1 MEQNGVVCQPGRALL
16 FFIFRFEYLFSGPKS
31 YRDFRETGPCSPYLD
46 YFISYPFSSQTFWS
60 SSLLLAK
67 SYGLGALKAK
77 QRAVAIVY
85 FQIDFFVN
93 LTEHLPLLHQGMQPL
108 SVPYKFLT
116 VFDNETYRSLSSLRV
131 SKAVGPAGN
140 IPKRLFKNFEPEL
153 APITRGIYKQSL
165 REGYQIINCQSSP

>member
-1 MEQNGVVCQPGRALL
+1 M
-16 FFIFRFEYLFSGPKS
+16 
-31 YRDFRETGPCSPYLD
+31 
-46 YFISYPFSSQTFWS
+46 
-60 SSLLLAK
+60 
-67 SYGLGALKAK
+67 GALKAK
-77 QRAVAIVY
+77 ERAVAIVY

-93 LTEHLPLLHQGMQPL
+93 LKEHLPLLYQGTQRL

-153 APITRGIYKQSL
+153 APIIRGIYKQSL
-165 REGYQIINCQSSP
+165 REGYQIINC